1 MKRFAVLFLLLIL
14 SLSFCAC
21 GSGEN
26 GTIESIDNNKL
37 NEVGG
42 VTESVTETI
51 ATPAREYP
59 QNFLAAFEDGTTV
72 FGLSDIGRFDIESI
86 TFLDTLKDMPA
97 GAWDASAD
105 KDGSVM
111 AWMNGVDVFVA
122 GEGGVTATS
131 CKNLFSGYECVKSI
145 NFNDCFYTD
154 IAVSMDEMFN
164 LNYNLTELDLSFFN
178 TSNVTNM
185 EGMFWSCY
193 SLKNCDLTSFDT
205 SNVTNMNAMFKNC
218 RSLETVDLSTFDTTK
233 TTTMSSMFKEC
244 RSLKELDV
252 SNFNTSAVTDMNEM
266 FNDCYS
272 LTTLD
277 VTNFDTSN
285 VTSMFSMFYHLGL
298 ETLDVSSFDTSKVK
312 NMRLMF
318 AESDNLKNLDLSGFD
333 FSSVTETT
341 EMFKNCG
348 NLTSVGCTISLPD
361 GCKQKGMY
369 MGSGME

>member
-1 MKRFAVLFLLLIL
+1 M
-14 SLSFCAC
+14 
-21 GSGEN
+21 
-26 GTIESIDNNKL
+26 
-37 NEVGG
+37 GG

-51 ATPAREYP
+51 ATSAREYP

-111 AWMNGVDVFVA
+111 AWMNGMDVFVA

-131 CKNLFSGYECVKSI
+131 CENLFSGYEYVKSI

-154 IAVSMDEMFN
+154 ISVSMDEMFN

-178 TSNVTNM
+178 
-185 EGMFWSCY
+185 
-193 SLKNCDLTSFDT
+193 T

-266 FNDCYS
+266 FKDCYS

-318 AESDNLKNLDLSGFD
+318 AESDNLTNLDLSGFD